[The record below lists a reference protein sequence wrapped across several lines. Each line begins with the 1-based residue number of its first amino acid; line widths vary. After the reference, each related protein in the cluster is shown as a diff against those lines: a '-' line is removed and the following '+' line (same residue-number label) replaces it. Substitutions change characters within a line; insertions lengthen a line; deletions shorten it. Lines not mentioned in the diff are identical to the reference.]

1 MKKLL
6 IAGAVAAVLIAAA
19 VFFLLSNLN
28 SLVAKAIEKAGGD
41 VTQTSVAVSGVDI
54 SLRDGRGTIAGLRVA
69 SPGGYRERTAFALDD
84 VTVDID
90 VQSVRRE
97 PVVLE
102 EIRVRAPVVRA
113 ELTKTGAS
121 NVDDL
126 RKRVQAYASRLAGQ
140 GGPSRKPAKRM
151 RIERFVFEKGRIE
164 LDASALGL
172 EKRTLDLPEIRLTDI
187 GGRDGV
193 PPEEIAKVIVTTVA
207 GKAAAQIAGDE
218 VNRLIKD
225 KLGDSLGD
233 KAKGLLEKIR

>member
-6 IAGAVAAVLIAAA
+6 IAVAVAAVLIAAV
-19 VFFLLSNLN
+19 VFFLLFNLN

-41 VTQTSVAVSGVDI
+41 ATQTSVAVAGVDI

-69 SPGGYRERTAFALDD
+69 SPDGYRERTAFALDD

-90 VQSVRRE
+90 VQSVRHE
-97 PVVLE
+97 PIVLE

-113 ELTKTGAS
+113 ELTKTGGS

-126 RKRVQAYASRLAGQ
+126 RQRVQAHASRMAGP
-140 GGPSRKPAKRM
+140 GGRKGAAKRI
-151 RIERFVFEKGRIE
+151 RIQSFVFEKGRIE
-164 LDASALGL
+164 VDASALGL
-172 EKRTLDLPEIRLTDI
+172 GKRTLDLPEIRLTNV

-207 GKAAAQIAGDE
+207 GKAASQIASSE

>member
-54 SLRDGRGTIAGLRVA
+54 SLRDGRATIAGLRVA

-97 PVVLE
+97 PIVLE

-126 RKRVQAYASRLAGQ
+126 RKRVQAHASRLAGP
-140 GGPSRKPAKRM
+140 GGRSAKPAKRI
-151 RIERFVFEKGRIE
+151 RIERFVFEQGRIE

-207 GKAAAQIAGDE
+207 GKAAAQIAGSE
-218 VNRLIKD
+218 VNRLIRD
-225 KLGDSLGD
+225 KVGDSLGD
-233 KAKGLLEKIR
+233 KARGLLEKIR